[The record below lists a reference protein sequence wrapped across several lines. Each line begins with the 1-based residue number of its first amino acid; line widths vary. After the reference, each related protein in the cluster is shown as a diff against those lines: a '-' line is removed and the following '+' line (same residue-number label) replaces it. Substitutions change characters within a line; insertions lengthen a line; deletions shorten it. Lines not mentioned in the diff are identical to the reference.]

1 VRNAN
6 LCTSTAKTF
15 TLAVNALPTIT
26 TAASA
31 TAVCSSASAQT
42 TTLTYSAATGTPITY
57 GLTWNATPTNT
68 FKAIVDTALTTS
80 PIVLKVPANTAPG
93 TYTGTI
99 KVKNANGCESAA
111 RTFTITVNALISITT
126 AATATG
132 VTARTASQTTPLTYS
147 ATAGT
152 PATYSITWNPT
163 PSNSFAA
170 VTNTALPASPIRVTV
185 PANTPAG
192 TFTGNLT
199 VRNAGG
205 CVSAPK
211 AFTVTVTGTAAFATN
226 NVAEISNATGLSLNN
241 GIPSVDPDKAELLQN
256 VPNPFHDF
264 TQIGFY
270 LPKSTDGYLTIRDEK
285 GAVVYRQ
292 KASYYQG
299 WNQVTISLSDLKAV
313 GVLYYTLET
322 PDFIGTKKMVLLN
335 R

>member
-1 VRNAN
+1 MTVRNAN
-6 LCTSTAKTF
+6 LCTST
-15 TLAVNALPTIT
+15 
-26 TAASA
+26 
-31 TAVCSSASAQT
+31 
-42 TTLTYSAATGTPITY
+42 
-57 GLTWNATPTNT
+57 
-68 FKAIVDTALTTS
+68 
-80 PIVLKVPANTAPG
+80 
-93 TYTGTI
+93 
-99 KVKNANGCESAA
+99 A

-132 VTARTASQTTPLTYS
+132 VTASTASQTTPLTYS

-205 CVSAPK
+205 CVSTPK

-299 WNQVTISLSDLKAV
+299 WNQVTIRLSDLKAV